1 MSTVELEKNSTGN
14 LQRRYAYLFR
24 LPSTSLSIFF
34 ASLPTIAIELVT
46 RWVLGAGIERTI
58 IYAIATEAALIFGI
72 EIDNLVLKSNKI
84 ASFRRLSTISIIS
97 NMLWFI
103 SSIVGVIIYAAPKSE
118 GRFFSLVL
126 LGAFFAISF
135 RALVF
140 GAVFYPK
147 PLNGLPLAIAQPIIL
162 LFPVALSLKAVS
174 LYSTYT
180 IVAIVGGFVLI
191 AGIEVYL
198 SIINKPL
205 DGFRALQLLQAFLN
219 AWTADDPEDL
229 EHYFQISSEER
240 NVSTTFIRLE
250 SLNNGAKNPVALLV
264 VPGIH
269 PGPFSPVGS
278 SNLPG
283 DIYESLRTDDTIPL
297 TFHSISDHDL
307 NLPSKQE
314 VRKYIASLQD
324 KITIDSGKTMS
335 LPVTIKNNK
344 ATASGFALGKTL
356 LVTLTLAPDG
366 MEDLPGRIREEIY
379 NESKRLGFEPSL
391 IIDSHNSLGEK
402 PNEVDTNDLIKAA
415 KEVLHQ
421 VSIENQSDF
430 KFGFAHSSELGT
442 ENRGDVG
449 PAGIG
454 FLLFEI
460 KDSRFCL
467 VVVDANN
474 ARIGF
479 RAEVIEKFETNS
491 SVRILEICTSD
502 THVTAAKASNAKGY
516 LALGEVSTPEE
527 FASTL
532 ELLFQRARSRLGHG
546 IYSTS
551 VSDGMIRTI
560 GGEIL
565 NNFSGLLD
573 ETSMHAKQGAQA
585 LGLLAVLVTVVV
597 AII

>member
-1 MSTVELEKNSTGN
+1 MG
-14 LQRRYAYLFR
+14 
-24 LPSTSLSIFF
+24 
-34 ASLPTIAIELVT
+34 
-46 RWVLGAGIERTI
+46 WRT
-58 IYAIATEAALIFGI
+58 
-72 EIDNLVLKSNKI
+72 
-84 ASFRRLSTISIIS
+84 
-97 NMLWFI
+97 
-103 SSIVGVIIYAAPKSE
+103 
-118 GRFFSLVL
+118 
-126 LGAFFAISF
+126 
-135 RALVF
+135 
-140 GAVFYPK
+140 
-147 PLNGLPLAIAQPIIL
+147 
-162 LFPVALSLKAVS
+162 
-174 LYSTYT
+174 
-180 IVAIVGGFVLI
+180 
-191 AGIEVYL
+191 
-198 SIINKPL
+198 
-205 DGFRALQLLQAFLN
+205 
-219 AWTADDPEDL
+219 
-229 EHYFQISSEER
+229 
-240 NVSTTFIRLE
+240 
-250 SLNNGAKNPVALLV
+250 
-264 VPGIH
+264 
-269 PGPFSPVGS
+269 
-278 SNLPG
+278 
-283 DIYESLRTDDTIPL
+283 
-297 TFHSISDHDL
+297 
-307 NLPSKQE
+307 
-314 VRKYIASLQD
+314 
-324 KITIDSGKTMS
+324 
-335 LPVTIKNNK
+335 
-344 ATASGFALGKTL
+344 
-356 LVTLTLAPDG
+356 
-366 MEDLPGRIREEIY
+366 LPGRIREEIY

-402 PNEVDTNDLIKAA
+402 PNEVDTNDLIEAA

-516 LALGEVSTPEE
+516 LALGEVRY
-527 FASTL
+527 
-532 ELLFQRARSRLGHG
+532 LLRSSLRPLNCYFKGHVSRLGHG